1 VRAYRNYLYVCSKD
15 EYKSYEGARIMC
27 DIINDRLLIY
37 TVGDLSLVK
46 KTIPKCN

>member
-1 VRAYRNYLYVCSKD
+1 VCSKD
-15 EYKSYEGARIMC
+15 EYKSYEGARIMR

-46 KTIPKCN
+46 KKTIPKM